1 MRDSRVTIFTG
12 APVTISTATTTNGAT
27 IDLLSNVYGDF
38 KEGVGVG
45 YGIGVELSFTS
56 ITGTNNNVNVYWEV
70 SDDDATWET
79 DTQILEGELSALKTA
94 SGTKIMVPTR
104 FRTNRR
110 YCRIT
115 VVTTTMTASSF
126 ILNAWLS
133 DGTPEHTYG
142 EVYLRK

>member
-27 IDLLSNVYGDF
+27 IDLLTNVYGDF

-56 ITGTNNNVNVYWEV
+56 ITGVNNNVNVFWQV

-79 DTQILEGELSALKTA
+79 DAQILEGELSTLLGT
-94 SGTKIMVPTR
+94 GTKIMVPTR

-110 YCRIT
+110 YCRIV

-142 EVYLRK
+142 QSYMRK

>member
-27 IDLLSNVYGDF
+27 IDLLTNVYGDF

-56 ITGTNNNVNVYWEV
+56 ITGVNNNVNVFWQV

-79 DTQILEGELSALKTA
+79 DAQILEGELSTLLGT
-94 SGTKIMVPTR
+94 GTKIMVPTR

-110 YCRIT
+110 YCRIV

-133 DGTPEHTYG
+133 DGTPEHVYG
-142 EVYLRK
+142 QAYLRK